1 MRLPVLIVLL
11 LALAAGRADARI
23 GETQAEIDKRYG
35 PPFKKLKF
43 QKPIEKKFNYHFAGF
58 VIEVSFIQDRSIME
72 LFERDDRGFIS
83 EEEIAVLLK
92 ANESASTWRR
102 EESSNTEREY
112 RRADGRVVAR
122 LNAFL
127 TKFMIA
133 ASDSD
138 TPSEK
143 VDGKTTRRKLD
154 GF

>member
-1 MRLPVLIVLL
+1 MILF
-11 LALAAGRADARI
+11 ALAAGRVDARI
-23 GETQAEIDKRYG
+23 GESQAAIEKRYG

-43 QKPIEKKFNYHFAGF
+43 QKPIDQKFNYHFAGF
-58 VIEVSFIQDRSIME
+58 VIEVSFIQDHAVME

-83 EEEIAVLLK
+83 EEEIAALLK
-92 ANESASTWRR
+92 ANEAGLTWHR

-112 RRADGRVVAR
+112 RRTDGGVVAR

-138 TPSEK
+138 SPSEK
-143 VDGKTTRRKLD
+143 VDGKTTRKKLD